1 MPLEML
7 FFERPLSCAAKSANE
22 VLSADSS
29 QEGRQPG
36 SSSAAQPVVTPGSS
50 NAAQPVV
57 TPGSSSAAQPV
68 VTPGSS
74 TAAQPVVTP
83 GSSIAAQPVVKLEC
97 LKDVR
102 RWMTTPEVVNS
113 NLDIGLVKEAVT
125 VLSRAPRP
133 RQEEV
138 QPLRSKWG
146 IARNREGM
154 PRLLLDGHSRAR
166 AESSECCSSIG
177 KLTN

>member
-1 MPLEML
+1 MDR
-7 FFERPLSCAAKSANE
+7 FLSRQSAAS
-22 VLSADSS
+22 
-29 QEGRQPG
+29 PG
-36 SSSAAQPVVTPGSS
+36 SNT
-50 NAAQPVV
+50 
-57 TPGSSSAAQPV
+57 AAQPV

-146 IARNREGM
+146 IAQKREGK
-154 PRLLLDGHSRAR
+154 PRLLIDVIQELEQKVVNAAHRLANSVTSSA
-166 AESSECCSSIG
+166 AQPAATCVASSEHPASHCQQQCCTACIQ
-177 KLTN
+177 KTKC